1 MKAIDHIFGS
11 GAKVRVMRLFVFNP
25 GVIYDTNEVSQRTQ
39 EKKIVVSRELRNLA
53 KAGLIRKR
61 AKGWMLNSSYIY
73 LGALEHFLI
82 DASPMSERE
91 LIKKIGRTG
100 TIKLIIISGVFLHD
114 KEARVDLLVVG
125 DHLKKGMLMQA
136 ISSIEAELGREIRY
150 ASFETDDFLYRL
162 GLYDKLVRDILDL
175 NHKKIVNKLSL

>member
-1 MKAIDHIFGS
+1 MKLVDHIFGN
-11 GAKVRVMRLFVFNP
+11 GAKVKIMRLFVFNP
-25 GVIYDTNEVSQRTQ
+25 GVVYDTDDVAYRTQ
-39 EKKIVVSRELRNLA
+39 EKRTVAVRELRNLV

-61 AKGWMLNSSYIY
+61 SKGYILNHTYSY
-73 LGALEHFLI
+73 LGALEHFLM

-91 LIKKIGRTG
+91 IIKKISRSGS
-100 TIKLIIISGVFLHD
+100 IKLIIISGVFLHD
-114 KEARVDLLVVG
+114 KEARVDLLIVG
-125 DHLKKGMLMQA
+125 DHLKKGVLVQT

-175 NHKKIVNKLSL
+175 NHKKIVNKLGL